1 MTSLITGAGLVGTAY
16 AQAALSQGDSA
27 VFFDVRPDAAYLR
40 AKLGDAPYATAQGD
54 LRDLPALVSA
64 MQEHRP
70 DIVVHTAG
78 LIGNS
83 VGSPVY
89 TGMQINVQGTIN
101 VLEAARLTGVKR
113 FVHVST
119 YGVYD
124 RRSEAGTAIT
134 EDYPRAGEGN
144 PYSASKVANEH
155 IAQAYATYYG
165 FELAFVRPA
174 NVFGY
179 GHFRGGSGGGMTV
192 HSVVEA
198 GFTGEPLVVP
208 AIRGRAFEYVYC
220 KDLGR
225 LVRRAATVPAIGR
238 GGVQRRQR
246 VRHDVRG
253 TLRGGA
259 RGAAGP
265 QRDRGDARPSDSERD
280 DAARHFALEGDA
292 RLVAGVLDSRGVRRL
307 RRGDARR
314 RGPVGRLFVIPAKA
328 GDSPGVSARVRGR
341 PASISSV
348 VGASARRWPWRLSRA
363 TVTSSTAERACSG
376 ANIQNEVP
384 AEKSVAATPA
394 TGGDMT
400 APSSPAVRRIAC
412 NCARAWRGTKS

>member
-16 AQAALSQGDSA
+16 AREALAQGDP
-27 VFFDVRPDAAYLR
+27 VVIFDARPDAAYLN
-40 AKLGDAPYATAQGD
+40 AKLGDASYSTVQGD
-54 LRDLPALVSA
+54 LRDLPALVGA
-64 MQEHRP
+64 MQERQP

-101 VLEAARLTGVKR
+101 VLEAARLSGVKR

-124 RRSEAGTAIT
+124 RRLEAGTAIA

-155 IAQAYATYYG
+155 IAHAYAAHYG
-165 FELAFVRPA
+165 FELVFVRPS

-192 HSVVEA
+192 HSLVEA

-208 AIRGRAFEYVYC
+208 AIRARAFEYVYC

-225 LVRRAATVPAIGR
+225 LTRRAATAPVS
-238 GGVQRRQR
+238 GVTAFNAGNGYITSFKELADA
-246 VRHDVRG
+246 VRSVLPNLQVSIAPTDQ
-253 TLRGGA
+253 
-259 RGAAGP
+259 P
-265 QRDRGDARPSDSERD
+265 IPSATSP
-280 DAARHFALEGDA
+280 
-292 RLVAGVLDSRGVRRL
+292 LDISQ
-307 RRGDARR
+307 
-314 RGPVGRLFVIPAKA
+314 AKA
-328 GDSPGVSARVRGR
+328 LLDWAPEYSIAEAFADYAAEMRAAEGR
-341 PASISSV
+341 
-348 VGASARRWPWRLSRA
+348 
-363 TVTSSTAERACSG
+363 
-376 ANIQNEVP
+376 
-384 AEKSVAATPA
+384 
-394 TGGDMT
+394 
-400 APSSPAVRRIAC
+400 
-412 NCARAWRGTKS
+412 

>member
-16 AQAALSQGDSA
+16 AQAALSQGEDV
-27 VFFDVRPDAAYLR
+27 VFFDARPDADFIR
-40 AKLGDAPYATAQGD
+40 AKLGGAEHAIAQGD
-54 LRDLPALVSA
+54 LRDLPALVTA
-64 MQEHRP
+64 MQAHKPEV
-70 DIVVHTAG
+70 VVHTAG

-83 VGSPVY
+83 VGNPVY

-225 LVRRAATVPAIGR
+225 LVRRAATVPLSGVEAFN
-238 GGVQRRQR
+238 GGNGFVTTFEELCEA
-246 VRHDVRG
+246 VRAVLPDLNV
-253 TLRGGA
+253 TVA
-259 RGAAGP
+259 
-265 QRDRGDARPSDSERD
+265 PSDRPVPNATTPLDISHSKAMLDWSPEFSIA
-280 DAARHFALEGDA
+280 DAFADYVAEMRAAEG
-292 RLVAGVLDSRGVRRL
+292 R
-307 RRGDARR
+307 
-314 RGPVGRLFVIPAKA
+314 
-328 GDSPGVSARVRGR
+328 
-341 PASISSV
+341 
-348 VGASARRWPWRLSRA
+348 
-363 TVTSSTAERACSG
+363 
-376 ANIQNEVP
+376 
-384 AEKSVAATPA
+384 
-394 TGGDMT
+394 
-400 APSSPAVRRIAC
+400 
-412 NCARAWRGTKS
+412 